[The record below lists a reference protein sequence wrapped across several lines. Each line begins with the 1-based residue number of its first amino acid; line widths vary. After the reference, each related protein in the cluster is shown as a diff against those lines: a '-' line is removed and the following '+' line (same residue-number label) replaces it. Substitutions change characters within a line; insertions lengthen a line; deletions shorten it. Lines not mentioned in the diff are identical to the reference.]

1 MKSKRLYKVVRL
13 LMIVSLVVQALLPA
27 LAIAETID
35 KEEKNGRTTL
45 NKAQWED
52 EKNLQTVIVEGKVE
66 KGTAEDNQPETI
78 VLKGADFENVTT
90 EENISGLTEGSY
102 KLEDNKVLLNL
113 TEQSEGNFSLKLYV
127 VKDSLVNGKEI
138 EVTLG
143 DQVLTLPIK
152 LEETDKEKP
161 TDDEKTSDKEAET
174 KPEKETKPEQESSTS
189 KKQVGNIADKERGL
203 PFAMTE
209 LLPNAAGL
217 PWDIAKDSKVS
228 DPDTD
233 SLADMGFSDVP
244 GAHDGRIWTDKTVR
258 HDLGSL
264 DDDQFEVTLSAL
276 AQSAPIRAGYQIP
289 ADTVFTIDVSGSMTR
304 VDPGAGRSRIAL
316 LVDAL
321 NEAIGILQDANP
333 LNRVAVVAYGGRTG
347 GFARVENVFALGR
360 YNPNSNG
367 AFFTMTGNSQ
377 VNVVATAV
385 TGSGGQVKVNNFV
398 SQGSTPTQWG
408 IREASL
414 ILENVTDQQVEVP
427 VTNDAGEEENPVRVT
442 RRPNLILMTDGEPT
456 MGRPDFDFDALTP
469 VTVGPNGNQ
478 LVASDGDFYGDGS
491 YGEQG
496 LAVMT
501 ALTAAYRGKT
511 VLNHYFPNGNVAGD
525 APTQPAA
532 DIGFFSISLGK
543 QDTEAGQNLISAT
556 LNPTPENTD
565 KVGPNVR
572 HQMGLTGTSAGPT
585 AATPTLTT
593 LFNNFATNGAT
604 GNFQAQFRQAFG
616 TYQWNNTKSTVNIR
630 NNASVELSTTDIA
643 YADEF
648 FKADDLQTLR
658 DAFISITNSI
668 QDTGNS
674 EILGGNGNGTNL
686 GAGTLDFSDVLGKY
700 MSFDGLTNI
709 EFPARNGGTFTYNIS
724 EVDAHR
730 EDFIKTLTQ
739 QIRLPDGNF
748 IDAATAGAIL
758 DNRPDNVITYFTNDQ
773 GRYIGLT
780 ADGAATKAQVYPV
793 WGEIENQVD
802 SAVNNVSGLLFTVH
816 TALIDHTFTS
826 DYGSAEH
833 KSGYRELQAKDQ
845 FVHWSIPAH
854 LIPERTVQQNE
865 DGTVSIT
872 GNTSPIQ
879 ARFNVGLDE
888 ARVEE
893 ALLAGEALPTN
904 FFSNYWDNDANSSF
918 ATFES
923 STENPFYNFDG
934 ARIVGK
940 TANPTNTKAHVS
952 RQLVEADPTAPA
964 GQDGR
969 IVTNLLGNN
978 GTFALDYYGQIRLE
992 KEFIFL
998 DENGNRVN
1006 SDGAIP
1012 AGVTLRPLTFTI
1024 TGPNNFE
1031 ETVTFDPDKF
1041 TLENGKWHFD
1051 LPEYLPAGVYTI
1063 KEAGGDVEQA
1073 DPGYTHMPGEFD
1085 QTVTVIPGGVA
1096 TASFVNVYVQPQLN
1110 TPSLRIMKFFH
1121 GLPADTYPEDFEI
1134 LIEYL
1139 GDGNP
1144 QPGNGD
1150 VWTLNTTTG
1159 YYETRV
1165 SRADAIAGRSF
1176 IGIHEGQY
1184 RISELNAD
1192 NAKDAGYIL
1201 SNSTWAYRQL
1211 GAGNQDNF
1219 GSGQGLEPVTVT
1231 IGAAEDVSFRFDNF
1245 YQKLGSLDL
1254 SKTFENIPLDRIPD
1268 DFYLTVTNDNGD
1280 EIGRLTKAQ
1289 ILNDEKI
1296 ILADQLPP
1304 GRYTIQEHNYE
1315 IENWR
1320 LEAVA
1325 FINGAAE
1332 VGMPDPIWHFDVPGL
1347 IGNSDVTINIV
1358 NRYVFTA
1365 EPIEPPLPPV
1375 YPLQMTKVDQ
1385 YGNHVAGAEFDL
1397 EVFDTSL
1404 NGGAGDWRILVKGLQ
1419 SNSDGLVRYVVT
1431 EPGRYRFHETQAP
1444 GGYQLPDDPY
1454 SEEREV
1460 VDGNTDTIYF
1470 PNMVNTLTARIQ
1482 LHKTDVEG
1490 EGLAGAVFKVEY
1502 RAAETDNWSTYAE
1515 GMTTGAGGYLGLNVE
1530 KDGYY
1535 RFIETQA
1542 PDGFVLDSTPR
1553 EVHVNA
1559 GETGDTI
1566 FNVDGVVNRPY
1577 ASIQLRK
1584 TDVEGQNLAG
1594 AVFKVEFS
1602 ENKNGPWETV
1612 AENLTSGDD
1621 GLVKLEDIEKD
1632 GYYRFIET
1640 VAPAGFV
1647 LDSEPRQVHVTAGV
1661 GGQVLFSA
1669 GDMAN
1674 RPIASIQL
1682 RKIDAEGQNLADA
1695 VFKVEFSA
1703 DGNEPWETIAEALT
1717 SGNNGLVKLDV
1728 EKDGYY
1734 RFVETQAPS
1743 GFVTDGSPRQVYVN
1757 VGETGETSFDAGTM
1771 INHEKEAPISRIQL
1785 RKTDEAGQ
1793 NLAGAIFKVEFS
1805 ENENGPWETYEEGLS
1820 SGTDGLVT
1828 TVVEKE
1834 GYYRFIETQAPNGFI
1849 LDSTPRQVKEKV
1861 TIGDTGEA
1869 LFEAENMVNIRNA
1882 RIQLRKTDEAGQ
1894 NLAGAVF
1901 KVEYSENENGPWE
1914 TYREDLESKADG
1926 LVSTDVDKA
1935 GFYRFIETEAPD
1947 GFILDSEPRQ
1957 VPQEVTMGGEEQAL
1971 FDAGTMENK
1980 PVDPETPT
1988 PPTHHYAIQLLKV
2001 NEQDN
2006 PLQGAV
2012 FKVETEDGEIVA
2024 QNVKSNADGL
2034 VTVTVPG
2041 PGKYR
2046 FVEIQAPSGYK
2057 LDKTPQYVTIAEEDG
2072 SGVFDAGKLVN
2083 KPKPRLPIVGDNLGL
2098 WLLTSGLIFLLG
2110 AGFVLYKKKKIK
2122 I

>member
-1 MKSKRLYKVVRL
+1 M
-13 LMIVSLVVQALLPA
+13 
-27 LAIAETID
+27 
-35 KEEKNGRTTL
+35 
-45 NKAQWED
+45 
-52 EKNLQTVIVEGKVE
+52 
-66 KGTAEDNQPETI
+66 
-78 VLKGADFENVTT
+78 
-90 EENISGLTEGSY
+90 
-102 KLEDNKVLLNL
+102 
-113 TEQSEGNFSLKLYV
+113 
-127 VKDSLVNGKEI
+127 
-138 EVTLG
+138 
-143 DQVLTLPIK
+143 
-152 LEETDKEKP
+152 
-161 TDDEKTSDKEAET
+161 
-174 KPEKETKPEQESSTS
+174 
-189 KKQVGNIADKERGL
+189 
-203 PFAMTE
+203 
-209 LLPNAAGL
+209 
-217 PWDIAKDSKVS
+217 
-228 DPDTD
+228 
-233 SLADMGFSDVP
+233 
-244 GAHDGRIWTDKTVR
+244 
-258 HDLGSL
+258 
-264 DDDQFEVTLSAL
+264 
-276 AQSAPIRAGYQIP
+276 
-289 ADTVFTIDVSGSMTR
+289 
-304 VDPGAGRSRIAL
+304 
-316 LVDAL
+316 
-321 NEAIGILQDANP
+321 
-333 LNRVAVVAYGGRTG
+333 
-347 GFARVENVFALGR
+347 
-360 YNPNSNG
+360 
-367 AFFTMTGNSQ
+367 
-377 VNVVATAV
+377 
-385 TGSGGQVKVNNFV
+385 
-398 SQGSTPTQWG
+398 
-408 IREASL
+408 
-414 ILENVTDQQVEVP
+414 
-427 VTNDAGEEENPVRVT
+427 
-442 RRPNLILMTDGEPT
+442 
-456 MGRPDFDFDALTP
+456 
-469 VTVGPNGNQ
+469 
-478 LVASDGDFYGDGS
+478 
-491 YGEQG
+491 
-496 LAVMT
+496 
-501 ALTAAYRGKT
+501 
-511 VLNHYFPNGNVAGD
+511 
-525 APTQPAA
+525 
-532 DIGFFSISLGK
+532 
-543 QDTEAGQNLISAT
+543 
-556 LNPTPENTD
+556 
-565 KVGPNVR
+565 
-572 HQMGLTGTSAGPT
+572 
-585 AATPTLTT
+585 
-593 LFNNFATNGAT
+593 
-604 GNFQAQFRQAFG
+604 
-616 TYQWNNTKSTVNIR
+616 
-630 NNASVELSTTDIA
+630 
-643 YADEF
+643 
-648 FKADDLQTLR
+648 
-658 DAFISITNSI
+658 
-668 QDTGNS
+668 
-674 EILGGNGNGTNL
+674 
-686 GAGTLDFSDVLGKY
+686 
-700 MSFDGLTNI
+700 
-709 EFPARNGGTFTYNIS
+709 
-724 EVDAHR
+724 
-730 EDFIKTLTQ
+730 
-739 QIRLPDGNF
+739 
-748 IDAATAGAIL
+748 
-758 DNRPDNVITYFTNDQ
+758 
-773 GRYIGLT
+773 
-780 ADGAATKAQVYPV
+780 
-793 WGEIENQVD
+793 
-802 SAVNNVSGLLFTVH
+802 SGLLFTVH

-918 ATFES
+918 ATFEP

-1121 GLPADTYPEDFEI
+1121 GLPADTYPADFEI

-1144 QPGNGD
+1144 QPDTGDLWGINSEGNYQ
-1150 VWTLNTTTG
+1150 TK
-1159 YYETRV
+1159 V
-1165 SRADAIAGRSF
+1165 SRADAIAGRAF

-1192 NAKDAGYIL
+1192 NVKDAGYIL

-1245 YQKLGSLDL
+1245 YQKLGSLNL
-1254 SKTFENIPLDRIPD
+1254 SKSFENIPLDRIPD
-1268 DFYLTVTNDNGD
+1268 GFYLTVTNEEGT

-1304 GRYTIQEHNYE
+1304 GRYTIHEHNYE

-1530 KDGYY
+1530 NDGYY

-1542 PDGFVLDSTPR
+1542 PDGFVLDNTPR

-1594 AVFKVEFS
+1594 AV
-1602 ENKNGPWETV
+1602 
-1612 AENLTSGDD
+1612 
-1621 GLVKLEDIEKD
+1621 
-1632 GYYRFIET
+1632 
-1640 VAPAGFV
+1640 
-1647 LDSEPRQVHVTAGV
+1647 
-1661 GGQVLFSA
+1661 
-1669 GDMAN
+1669 
-1674 RPIASIQL
+1674 
-1682 RKIDAEGQNLADA
+1682 
-1695 VFKVEFSA
+1695 
-1703 DGNEPWETIAEALT
+1703 
-1717 SGNNGLVKLDV
+1717 
-1728 EKDGYY
+1728 
-1734 RFVETQAPS
+1734 
-1743 GFVTDGSPRQVYVN
+1743 
-1757 VGETGETSFDAGTM
+1757 
-1771 INHEKEAPISRIQL
+1771 
-1785 RKTDEAGQ
+1785 
-1793 NLAGAIFKVEFS
+1793 FKVEFS

-1901 KVEYSENENGPWE
+1901 KVEYSENVNGPWE

-1926 LVSTDVDKA
+1926 LVSTEVDKA

-1988 PPTHHYAIQLLKV
+1988 PPTPPTPHYAIQLLKV
-2001 NEQDN
+2001 NAQDN

-2072 SGVFDAGKLVN
+2072 SGVFAAGKLVN

-2110 AGFVLYKKKKIK
+2110 AGFVLYKKKKSK

>member
-1 MKSKRLYKVVRL
+1 M
-13 LMIVSLVVQALLPA
+13 
-27 LAIAETID
+27 
-35 KEEKNGRTTL
+35 
-45 NKAQWED
+45 
-52 EKNLQTVIVEGKVE
+52 
-66 KGTAEDNQPETI
+66 
-78 VLKGADFENVTT
+78 
-90 EENISGLTEGSY
+90 
-102 KLEDNKVLLNL
+102 
-113 TEQSEGNFSLKLYV
+113 
-127 VKDSLVNGKEI
+127 
-138 EVTLG
+138 
-143 DQVLTLPIK
+143 
-152 LEETDKEKP
+152 
-161 TDDEKTSDKEAET
+161 
-174 KPEKETKPEQESSTS
+174 
-189 KKQVGNIADKERGL
+189 
-203 PFAMTE
+203 
-209 LLPNAAGL
+209 
-217 PWDIAKDSKVS
+217 
-228 DPDTD
+228 
-233 SLADMGFSDVP
+233 
-244 GAHDGRIWTDKTVR
+244 
-258 HDLGSL
+258 
-264 DDDQFEVTLSAL
+264 
-276 AQSAPIRAGYQIP
+276 
-289 ADTVFTIDVSGSMTR
+289 
-304 VDPGAGRSRIAL
+304 
-316 LVDAL
+316 
-321 NEAIGILQDANP
+321 
-333 LNRVAVVAYGGRTG
+333 
-347 GFARVENVFALGR
+347 
-360 YNPNSNG
+360 
-367 AFFTMTGNSQ
+367 
-377 VNVVATAV
+377 
-385 TGSGGQVKVNNFV
+385 
-398 SQGSTPTQWG
+398 
-408 IREASL
+408 
-414 ILENVTDQQVEVP
+414 
-427 VTNDAGEEENPVRVT
+427 
-442 RRPNLILMTDGEPT
+442 
-456 MGRPDFDFDALTP
+456 
-469 VTVGPNGNQ
+469 
-478 LVASDGDFYGDGS
+478 
-491 YGEQG
+491 
-496 LAVMT
+496 
-501 ALTAAYRGKT
+501 
-511 VLNHYFPNGNVAGD
+511 
-525 APTQPAA
+525 
-532 DIGFFSISLGK
+532 
-543 QDTEAGQNLISAT
+543 
-556 LNPTPENTD
+556 
-565 KVGPNVR
+565 
-572 HQMGLTGTSAGPT
+572 
-585 AATPTLTT
+585 
-593 LFNNFATNGAT
+593 
-604 GNFQAQFRQAFG
+604 
-616 TYQWNNTKSTVNIR
+616 
-630 NNASVELSTTDIA
+630 
-643 YADEF
+643 
-648 FKADDLQTLR
+648 
-658 DAFISITNSI
+658 
-668 QDTGNS
+668 
-674 EILGGNGNGTNL
+674 
-686 GAGTLDFSDVLGKY
+686 
-700 MSFDGLTNI
+700 
-709 EFPARNGGTFTYNIS
+709 
-724 EVDAHR
+724 
-730 EDFIKTLTQ
+730 
-739 QIRLPDGNF
+739 
-748 IDAATAGAIL
+748 
-758 DNRPDNVITYFTNDQ
+758 
-773 GRYIGLT
+773 
-780 ADGAATKAQVYPV
+780 
-793 WGEIENQVD
+793 
-802 SAVNNVSGLLFTVH
+802 
-816 TALIDHTFTS
+816 
-826 DYGSAEH
+826 
-833 KSGYRELQAKDQ
+833 
-845 FVHWSIPAH
+845 HWSIPAH
-854 LIPERTVQQNE
+854 LIPERTVQQKE

-879 ARFNVGLDE
+879 ARFNVGLEE

-918 ATFES
+918 ATFEP

-1006 SDGAIP
+1006 SDGSIP

-1031 ETVTFDPDKF
+1031 ETMTFDPDKF

-1085 QTVTVIPGGVA
+1085 QTVTPGGVA

-1110 TPSLRIMKFFH
+1110 TPSLRIMKLFH
-1121 GLPADTYPEDFEI
+1121 GLPADTYPADFEI

-1144 QPGNGD
+1144 QPDTGDLWEINPEGNYQ
-1150 VWTLNTTTG
+1150 TK
-1159 YYETRV
+1159 V
-1165 SRADAIAGRSF
+1165 SRADAMAGTSF

-1192 NAKDAGYIL
+1192 NVKDAGYIL

-1219 GSGQGLEPVTVT
+1219 GSGQGLEPVTIT

-1245 YQKLGSLDL
+1245 YQKLGSLNL
-1254 SKTFENIPLDRIPD
+1254 SKSFENIPLDRIPD
-1268 DFYLTVTNDNGD
+1268 GFYLTVTNDNGD
-1280 EIGRLTKAQ
+1280 EIGRLTKTQ

-1296 ILADQLPP
+1296 ILSDQLPP

-1358 NRYVFTA
+1358 NRYVFIA

-1460 VDGNTDTIYF
+1460 VDGNSDTIYF

-1530 KDGYY
+1530 NDGYY

-1594 AVFKVEFS
+1594 
-1602 ENKNGPWETV
+1602 
-1612 AENLTSGDD
+1612 
-1621 GLVKLEDIEKD
+1621 
-1632 GYYRFIET
+1632 
-1640 VAPAGFV
+1640 
-1647 LDSEPRQVHVTAGV
+1647 V

-1669 GDMAN
+1669 GDM
-1674 RPIASIQL
+1674 
-1682 RKIDAEGQNLADA
+1682 
-1695 VFKVEFSA
+1695 
-1703 DGNEPWETIAEALT
+1703 
-1717 SGNNGLVKLDV
+1717 
-1728 EKDGYY
+1728 
-1734 RFVETQAPS
+1734 
-1743 GFVTDGSPRQVYVN
+1743 VN
-1757 VGETGETSFDAGTM
+1757 HKQGVDTA
-1771 INHEKEAPISRIQL
+1771 RIQL
-1785 RKTDEAGQ
+1785 RKTDEAGKT
-1793 NLAGAIFKVEFS
+1793 LAGAVFKVEFS
-1805 ENENGPWETYEEGLS
+1805 ENEIGPWTTYSENHVS
-1820 SGTDGLVT
+1820 QADGLVT
-1828 TVVEKE
+1828 TNVDKE
-1834 GYYRFIETQAPNGFI
+1834 GYYRFIETQAPNGFV
-1849 LDSTPRQVKEKV
+1849 LDETPQQITR
-1861 TIGDTGEA
+1861 
-1869 LFEAENMVNIRNA
+1869 R
-1882 RIQLRKTDEAGQ
+1882 
-1894 NLAGAVF
+1894 
-1901 KVEYSENENGPWE
+1901 
-1914 TYREDLESKADG
+1914 
-1926 LVSTDVDKA
+1926 
-1935 GFYRFIETEAPD
+1935 
-1947 GFILDSEPRQ
+1947 
-1957 VPQEVTMGGEEQAL
+1957 VTMGGEEQGF

-1988 PPTHHYAIQLLKV
+1988 PPTPPTRHYAIQLLKV

-2072 SGVFDAGKLVN
+2072 SGVFAAGKLVN
-2083 KPKPRLPIVGDNLGL
+2083 KPKPRLPIAGDNLGL

-2110 AGFVLYKKKKIK
+2110 AGFVLYKKKKSK

>member
-52 EKNLQTVIVEGKVE
+52 EKDLQTVIVEGKVE

-90 EENISGLTEGSY
+90 EEKISGLTEGSY
-102 KLEDNKVLLNL
+102 KLEGNKVLLNL
-113 TEQSEGNFSLKLYV
+113 TEQSEGNFALKLHV

-138 EVTLG
+138 EVTIG

-233 SLADMGFSDVP
+233 SLADMGFTDVP

-408 IREASL
+408 IREASR

-686 GAGTLDFSDVLGKY
+686 GSGTLDFSDVLGKY

-709 EFPARNGGTFTYNIS
+709 EFPAPNGGTFTYNIS

-918 ATFES
+918 ATFEP

-998 DENGNRVN
+998 DENGKRVN

-1031 ETVTFDPDKF
+1031 ETVTFAPDKF
-1041 TLENGKWHFD
+1041 ILVNGKWHFD

-1085 QTVTVIPGGVA
+1085 QTVTVTPGGVA

-1121 GLPADTYPEDFEI
+1121 GLPADTYPADFEI

-1139 GDGNP
+1139 GGGNP
-1144 QPGNGD
+1144 QPDTGDLWEINSEGNYQ
-1150 VWTLNTTTG
+1150 TK
-1159 YYETRV
+1159 V
-1165 SRADAIAGRSF
+1165 SLADAMAGTSF
-1176 IGIHEGQY
+1176 IGIHQGQY

-1192 NAKDAGYIL
+1192 NVKDAGYIL

-1219 GSGQGLEPVTVT
+1219 GSGQGLEPVTIT

-1245 YQKLGSLDL
+1245 YQKLGSLNL
-1254 SKTFENIPLDRIPD
+1254 SKSFENIPLDRIPD
-1268 DFYLTVTNDNGD
+1268 GFYLTVTNDNGD
-1280 EIGRLTKAQ
+1280 EIGRLTKTQ

-1332 VGMPDPIWHFDVPGL
+1332 VGMPDPIWRFDVPGL

-1530 KDGYY
+1530 NDGYY

-1542 PDGFVLDSTPR
+1542 PDGFVLDNTPR

-1559 GETGDTI
+1559 GDTGDTI

-1584 TDVEGQNLAG
+1584 TDMEGQNLAG

-1602 ENKNGPWETV
+1602 ENENGPWETV

-1621 GLVKLEDIEKD
+1621 GLVKLEGIEKD
-1632 GYYRFIET
+1632 GFYRFIET
-1640 VAPAGFV
+1640 EAPDGFV

-1695 VFKVEFSA
+1695 VFKVE
-1703 DGNEPWETIAEALT
+1703 
-1717 SGNNGLVKLDV
+1717 
-1728 EKDGYY
+1728 
-1734 RFVETQAPS
+1734 
-1743 GFVTDGSPRQVYVN
+1743 
-1757 VGETGETSFDAGTM
+1757 
-1771 INHEKEAPISRIQL
+1771 
-1785 RKTDEAGQ
+1785 
-1793 NLAGAIFKVEFS
+1793 
-1805 ENENGPWETYEEGLS
+1805 
-1820 SGTDGLVT
+1820 
-1828 TVVEKE
+1828 
-1834 GYYRFIETQAPNGFI
+1834 
-1849 LDSTPRQVKEKV
+1849 
-1861 TIGDTGEA
+1861 
-1869 LFEAENMVNIRNA
+1869 
-1882 RIQLRKTDEAGQ
+1882 
-1894 NLAGAVF
+1894 
-1901 KVEYSENENGPWE
+1901 YSENVNGPWE

-1926 LVSTDVDKA
+1926 LVSTEVDKA
-1935 GFYRFIETEAPD
+1935 GFYRFIEIEAPD

>member
-52 EKNLQTVIVEGKVE
+52 EKDLQTVIVEGKVE

-90 EENISGLTEGSY
+90 EEKISGLTDGSY

-113 TEQSEGNFSLKLYV
+113 TEQSEGNFALKLHV

-189 KKQVGNIADKERGL
+189 KKQVGNIADKDRGL
-203 PFAMTE
+203 PFGTTQTLA
-209 LLPNAAGL
+209 NGV
-217 PWDIAKDSKVS
+217 PWNFVKDSKVS

-233 SLADMGFSDVP
+233 ADMGFSDVP
-244 GAHDGRIWTDKTVR
+244 GNHDGRIWTDKTVR

-264 DDDQFEVTLSAL
+264 EDDQFEVTLSAL
-276 AQSAPIRAGYQIP
+276 AQSAPTRAGYQIP

-304 VDPGAGRSRIAL
+304 VDEGAGRSRIAL

-321 NEAIGILQDANP
+321 NEAISILQEANP

-347 GFARVENVFALGR
+347 GYARVENILTLGR
-360 YNPNSNG
+360 YNTSNNG
-367 AFFTMTGNSQ
+367 VFFTMTGNSQ
-377 VNVVATAV
+377 VNVVATPAPNL
-385 TGSGGQVKVNNFV
+385 GGQVKVTNFIA
-398 SQGSTPTQWG
+398 QGSTPTQWG
-408 IREASL
+408 IREASR
-414 ILENVTDQQVEVP
+414 ILESVNDRQVEVP
-427 VTNDAGEEENPVRVT
+427 MTDEDGNAQPDVTVT

-456 MGRPDFDFDALTP
+456 MGRRDFTFDELDIP
-469 VTVGPNGNQ
+469 VDPNGG
-478 LVASDGDFYGDGS
+478 LLGEPGEFYGNGS
-491 YGEQG
+491 NGEQG

-511 VLNHYFPNGNVAGD
+511 VLNHYFPDGNVAGTPEID
-525 APTQPAA
+525 QPAA
-532 DIGFFSISLGK
+532 DVGFFSISLG
-543 QDTEAGQNLISAT
+543 QQTEAAQKLINAT
-556 LNPTPENTD
+556 LNPISENTRE
-565 KVGPNVR
+565 VGPNIW
-572 HQMGLTGTSAGPT
+572 QATGMPSCSGAPT
-585 AATPTLTT
+585 AATPTMET
-593 LFNNFATNGAT
+593 LFNNFVTNGST
-604 GNFQAQFRQAFG
+604 GNFSALFRKAWNN
-616 TYQWNNTKSTVNIR
+616 YQWRNTVNISE
-630 NNASVELSTTDIA
+630 NETAELSSEEIA

-658 DAFISITNSI
+658 EAFLSITNSI
-668 QDTGNS
+668 QETGNS
-674 EILGGNGNGTNL
+674 SIFDGNGDGSDL
-686 GAGTLDFSDVLGKY
+686 GSGMLDFSDVLGKY
-700 MSFDGLTNI
+700 MTFDGLTNI
-709 EFPARNGGTFTYNIS
+709 EFPAPDGGTFTYDIAN
-724 EVDAHR
+724 VDAHKD
-730 EDFIKTLTQ
+730 DFVKTLTA
-739 QIRLPDGNF
+739 QIRQVDGVTP
-748 IDAATAGAIL
+748 IDATTAEAIL
-758 DNRPDNVITYFTNDQ
+758 DNRPEGVITYYSDDH
-773 GRYIGLT
+773 GRFVGLT
-780 ADGAATKAQVYPV
+780 DPGDAATKVQLYPV
-793 WGEIENQVD
+793 WGGIQNQVD
-802 SAVNNVSGLLFTVH
+802 PAANNVSGLLFSVH
-816 TALIDHTFTS
+816 TALRDITFTS
-826 DYGSAEH
+826 DYGSIEH
-833 KSGYRELQAKDQ
+833 VSGYRKLEAKDQ
-845 FVHWSIPAH
+845 FVHWSIPAN
-854 LIPERTVQQNE
+854 LIPERTVQQTE
-865 DGTVSIT
+865 DGTLSIT
-872 GNTSPIQ
+872 GNTSPIR

-888 ARVEE
+888 VRLEE
-893 ALLAGEALPTN
+893 EFRAGVNVPTN
-904 FFSNYWDNDANSSF
+904 FFSNYWDNEANSSF
-918 ATFES
+918 ATFEPAN
-923 STENPFYNFDG
+923 ENPFYHLDG
-934 ARIVGK
+934 ARIVPK
-940 TANPTNTKAHVS
+940 AQNPTGTKPYVS
-952 RQLVEADPTAPA
+952 KQIVEADQTGDA
-964 GQDGR
+964 DER

-978 GTFALDYYGQIRLE
+978 GTFALEYYGQIRLE

-1006 SDGAIP
+1006 TAGEIP
-1012 AGVTLRPLTFTI
+1012 DGVTLQPLTFTI
-1024 TGPNNFE
+1024 TGPRDFE
-1031 ETVTFDPDKF
+1031 QTVTFDPDKF
-1041 TLENGKWHFD
+1041 ELVNGKWQFD
-1051 LPEYLPAGVYTI
+1051 LPADLPAGVYTV
-1063 KEAGGDVEQA
+1063 KEAGGDVETS
-1073 DPGYTHMPGEFD
+1073 DSGYTHMPGEFD
-1085 QTVTVIPGGVA
+1085 QTVTVTPGGTG
-1096 TASFVNVYVQPQLN
+1096 TASFVNVYVSPALGS
-1110 TPSLRIMKFFH
+1110 PSLRIMKFFH
-1121 GLPADTYPEDFEI
+1121 GLPEGVYPEDFEI
-1134 LIEYL
+1134 LIQGPHAVE
-1139 GDGNP
+1139 GVPVNP
-1144 QPGNGD
+1144 QPELSD
-1150 VWTLNTTTG
+1150 VWTLNPDTNR
-1159 YYETRV
+1159 YEARV
-1165 SRADAIAGRSF
+1165 SLEEAIAGTSF
-1176 IGIHEGQY
+1176 IGVAKGIYTITEN
-1184 RISELNAD
+1184 NAD
-1192 NAKDAGYIL
+1192 AMQNTGYIL
-1201 SNSTWAYRQL
+1201 SNSAWAYRQL
-1211 GAGNQDNF
+1211 GEGNPDNF
-1219 GSGQGLEPVTVT
+1219 GSGQGLEPVDVT
-1231 IGAAEDVSFRFDNF
+1231 IGEIDDVSFRFDNF

-1254 SKTFENIPLDRIPD
+1254 TKNFENIPLDRIPEN
-1268 DFYLTVTNDNGD
+1268 FEIVVTNDDTGD
-1280 EIGRLTKAQ
+1280 EVGRLTKTD
-1289 ILNDEKI
+1289 ILNGQKTIHADE
-1296 ILADQLPP
+1296 LPP
-1304 GRYTIQEHNYE
+1304 GSYTIT
-1315 IENWR
+1315 
-1320 LEAVA
+1320 EANFKIDGWDHIGTA
-1325 FINGAAE
+1325 NIDGAMQ
-1332 VGMPDPIWHFDVPGL
+1332 VGMSDPIKYHFDIPGL
-1347 IGNSDVTINIV
+1347 IGNSDVVVNMYNI
-1358 NRYVFTA
+1358 YSTT
-1365 EPIEPPLPPV
+1365 PITPPIPPV

-1385 YGNHVAGAEFDL
+1385 YDNRVAGAEFDL

-1419 SNSDGLVRYVVT
+1419 SNSDGLVRYEVT

-1444 GGYQLPDDPY
+1444 GGYQLPENPY

-1460 VDGNTDTIYF
+1460 VDGNTETLYF
-1470 PNMVNTLTARIQ
+1470 DDMVNILTARIQ
-1482 LHKTDVEG
+1482 LHKTDVEV

-1502 RAAETDNWSTYAE
+1502 RATETDNWSLYMDN
-1515 GMTTGAGGYLGLNVE
+1515 MTTGAGGYLGLNVE
-1530 KDGYY
+1530 NDGYY

-1559 GETGDTI
+1559 GDTGDTI

-1584 TDVEGQNLAG
+1584 TDMEGQNLAG

-1602 ENKNGPWETV
+1602 ENENGPWETV
-1612 AENLTSGDD
+1612 AENLTSGDG

-1632 GYYRFIET
+1632 GFYRFIET
-1640 VAPAGFV
+1640 EAPDGFV

-1682 RKIDAEGQNLADA
+1682 RKTDAEGQNLAGA
-1695 VFKVEFSA
+1695 VFKVEFST
-1703 DGNEPWETIAEALT
+1703 DGNDPWETVAEDLT
-1717 SGNNGLVKLDV
+1717 SGDNGLVKLDV

-1734 RFVETQAPS
+1734 RFVETQAPD

-1785 RKTDEAGQ
+1785 RKTDEVGQ
-1793 NLAGAIFKVEFS
+1793 NLAGAVFKVEFS

-1834 GYYRFIETQAPNGFI
+1834 GYYRFIETQAPAGFI

-1901 KVEYSENENGPWE
+1901 RLEYSENENGPWE

-1926 LVSTDVDKA
+1926 LVSTEVDKA

-1980 PVDPETPT
+1980 PVDPETPMPPT
-1988 PPTHHYAIQLLKV
+1988 PPTRHYAIQLLKV

-2072 SGVFDAGKLVN
+2072 LGVFAAGKLVN

-2110 AGFVLYKKKKIK
+2110 AGFVLYKKKKSK